1 MRAGHSTTNGLTFGG
16 FYGVG
21 NIEWWISFDWYIVEQ
36 RPKEGA
42 YGRTL
47 VHYDFTVRTDKYS
60 PNAGIAARPIDL
72 WFNGRSVAYLDF
84 GYQPGVHKDQT
95 LYVAD
100 EWINNSADGTF
111 VVAAAVN
118 ASFYYWNSNNMTM
131 NYSIRVDGD
140 GAIDLSPSNIL
151 GEQDKQNSTDRE
163 VLLSFKTDKLCSK
176 VQYKI
181 DGGAWKNADNG
192 DVRPN
197 GAGKTYLTRISGLDP
212 NRKYNITLW
221 GKRDYND
228 KESYWSGVI
237 YTKPSGEIVLDV
249 NTALTTN
256 NTAAFDLDIQGDYS
270 RASYRVTCDGA
281 TQTGGSRSTTLQ
293 FRNIA
298 AGKKISAEATATIYG
313 VDNYFTVEL
322 EREMVN
328 SQTAYNKPTFKVG
341 VQSQIDKIAVLLS
354 DIVAPQGYK
363 EEVLI
368 TPADDSASLGTYD
381 KATRTFS
388 GLTQG
393 KSYIITCRLYKD
405 KIPTSDYEM
414 SHTINVTVV
423 CGQDTIESLQI
434 VSVFS
439 GVDEFRLV
447 VSYSK
452 PTTKELTID
461 MVAIGGGGRVEKL
474 GLALAP
480 KVSATGT
487 LVTVYQSSKIVAN
500 KDYIIQL
507 SSGLLKSALFR
518 TKTAP
523 LQVKVKDF
531 FAEKKVKPKYVEF
544 RRADIETGDQYLDTV
559 YYNLKYRLSTETNW
573 TTAATNGALPI
584 RIDGLQPE
592 KTYIFE
598 ISANNG
604 FNYTGLPGTPQP
616 MQTQTITLKLPA
628 DTFLYVIND
637 KISQKYKVYLITEN
651 GTKEITKPMFQV
663 IGG

>member
-181 DGGAWKNADNG
+181 DSGAWKNADNG

-270 RASYRVTCDGA
+270 RASYRVTCDGS

-293 FRNIA
+293 FRNVVP
-298 AGKKISAEATATIYG
+298 GKQISAEAIATVYG
-313 VDNYFTVEL
+313 VDNYFSLELRPKTVK
-322 EREMVN
+322 
-328 SQTAYNKPTFKVG
+328 SQTAYNKPTFKVATA
-341 VQSQIDKIAVLLS
+341 SQVDKIVITLS
-354 DIVAPQGYK
+354 DIIAPQGYK
-363 EEVLI
+363 EEIIL
-368 TPADDSASLGTYD
+368 TPADGGSEGTYN
-381 KATRTFS
+381 KATRTFT
-388 GLTQG
+388 GLTEG
-393 KSYIITCRLYKD
+393 KTYIITCRLYKD
-405 KIPTSDYEM
+405 KLPTSDYEM
-414 SHTINVTVV
+414 SHTINITVV

-434 VSVFS
+434 VSVLS
-439 GVDEFRLV
+439 GVDAFRV
-447 VSYSK
+447 VMSYSK
-452 PTTKELTID
+452 PTTKELKID
-461 MVAIGGGGRVEKL
+461 LVAIGSENRIEKI
-474 GLALAP
+474 GFATAP
-480 KVSATGT
+480 KASATGT
-487 LVTVYQSSKIVAN
+487 LTATYQADKILAN
-500 KDYIIQL
+500 RNYIIQL
-507 SSGLLKSALFR
+507 VSGLLKSALFR
-518 TKTAP
+518 ARTAP
-523 LQVKVKDF
+523 LQAKVNDF

-544 RRADIETGDQYLDTV
+544 RRAEVETGDGYLNSI

-598 ISANNG
+598 ISAHNG
-604 FNYTGLPGTPQP
+604 FDYTGLPGTPQP

-637 KISQKYKVYLITEN
+637 KTSQKYKVYLITEN

>member
-181 DGGAWKNADNG
+181 DSGAWKNADNG

-293 FRNIA
+293 FRNVA
-298 AGKKISAEATATIYG
+298 PGKKISAEATATIYG
-313 VDNYFTVEL
+313 VDNYFSLEL
-322 EREMVN
+322 RPKTIK
-328 SQTAYNKPTFKVG
+328 SQTAYNKPIFKVATA
-341 VQSQIDKIAVLLS
+341 SQVDKIAITLS
-354 DIVAPQGYK
+354 DIIAPQGYK
-363 EEVLI
+363 EEIIL
-368 TPADDSASLGTYD
+368 TPADGGSEGTYN
-381 KATRTFS
+381 KATRTFT
-388 GLTQG
+388 GLTEG
-393 KSYIITCRLYKD
+393 KTYIITCRLYKD
-405 KIPTSDYEM
+405 KLPTSDYEM

-461 MVAIGGGGRVEKL
+461 MVAIGGGGKVEKL

-487 LVTVYQSSKIVAN
+487 LVAVYQSSKIVAN

-598 ISANNG
+598 ISAHNG
-604 FNYTGLPGTPQP
+604 FDYTGLPGTPQP

-637 KISQKYKVYLITEN
+637 KTSQKYKVYLITEN

>member
-181 DGGAWKNADNG
+181 DSGAWKNADNG

-249 NTALTTN
+249 NAALTTN

-293 FRNIA
+293 FRNVA
-298 AGKKISAEATATIYG
+298 PGKQISAEATATVYG
-313 VDNYFTVEL
+313 VDNYFSLELRPKTVK
-322 EREMVN
+322 
-328 SQTAYNKPTFKVG
+328 SQTAYNKPTFKVATA
-341 VQSQIDKIAVLLS
+341 SQVDKIAITLS

-363 EEVLI
+363 EEIIL
-368 TPADDSASLGTYD
+368 TPADGGSEGTYN
-381 KATRTFS
+381 KATRTFT
-388 GLTQG
+388 GLTEG
-393 KSYIITCRLYKD
+393 KTYIITCRLYKD
-405 KIPTSDYEM
+405 KLPTSDYEM

-434 VSVFS
+434 VSVLS
-439 GVDEFRLV
+439 GVDAFRIV
-447 VSYSK
+447 MSYSK
-452 PTTKELTID
+452 PTTKELKID
-461 MVAIGGGGRVEKL
+461 LVAIGSENRIEKL
-474 GLALAP
+474 GFAIAP
-480 KVSATGT
+480 KASAIGT
-487 LVTVYQSSKIVAN
+487 LVATYQSDKILAN
-500 KDYIIQL
+500 RNYIIQL
-507 SSGLLKSALFR
+507 VSGLLKSALFR
-518 TKTAP
+518 ARTAP
-523 LQVKVKDF
+523 LQAKVNDF

-544 RRADIETGDQYLDTV
+544 RRAEVETGDGYLNSI

-598 ISANNG
+598 ISAHNG
-604 FNYTGLPGTPQP
+604 FDYTGLPGTPQP

-637 KISQKYKVYLITEN
+637 KTSQKYKVYLITEN
-651 GTKEITKPMFQV
+651 GTKEITKPIFQV

>member
-21 NIEWWISFDWYIVEQ
+21 NIEWWISFDWYIVEK

-131 NYSIRVDGD
+131 DYSIRVDGD

-151 GEQDKQNSTDRE
+151 CEQDKQNSTDRE

-181 DGGAWKNADNG
+181 DSGAWKNADNG

-228 KESYWSGVI
+228 KESYWSGVV

-270 RASYRVTCDGA
+270 RASYRVTCDGS

-293 FRNIA
+293 FRNVA
-298 AGKKISAEATATIYG
+298 PGKQISAEATATVYG
-313 VDNYFTVEL
+313 VDNYFSLELRPKTVK
-322 EREMVN
+322 
-328 SQTAYNKPTFKVG
+328 SQTAYNKPTFKVATA
-341 VQSQIDKIAVLLS
+341 SQVDKIAITLS
-354 DIVAPQGYK
+354 DVIAPQGYK
-363 EEVLI
+363 EEIIL
-368 TPADDSASLGTYD
+368 TPADGGSEGTYN
-381 KATRTFS
+381 KATHTFT
-388 GLTQG
+388 GLTEG
-393 KSYIITCRLYKD
+393 KTYIITCRLYKD
-405 KIPTSDYEM
+405 KLPTSDYEM
-414 SHTINVTVV
+414 SHTINITVV
-423 CGQDTIESLQI
+423 CGQDTVESLQI
-434 VSVFS
+434 VSVLS
-439 GVDEFRLV
+439 GVDAFRV
-447 VSYSK
+447 VMSYSK
-452 PTTKELTID
+452 PTTKELKID
-461 MVAIGGGGRVEKL
+461 MIAIGSENRIEKL
-474 GLALAP
+474 GFATAP
-480 KVSATGT
+480 KASATGT
-487 LVTVYQSSKIVAN
+487 LVATYQADKILAN
-500 KDYIIQL
+500 RNYIIQL
-507 SSGLLKSALFR
+507 VSGLLKSALFR
-518 TKTAP
+518 ARTAP
-523 LQVKVKDF
+523 LQAKVNDF

-544 RRADIETGDQYLDTV
+544 RRAEVETGDGYLNSI
-559 YYNLKYRLSTETNW
+559 YYNLKYRLSTGTNW

-598 ISANNG
+598 ISAHNG
-604 FNYTGLPGTPQP
+604 FDYTGLPGTPQP

-637 KISQKYKVYLITEN
+637 KTSQKYKVYLITEN

>member
-131 NYSIRVDGD
+131 DYSIRVDGD

-151 GEQDKQNSTDRE
+151 CEQDKQNSTDRE

-181 DGGAWKNADNG
+181 DSGAWKNADNG

-228 KESYWSGVI
+228 KESYWSGVV

-270 RASYRVTCDGA
+270 RASYRVTCDGS

-293 FRNIA
+293 FRNVA
-298 AGKKISAEATATIYG
+298 PGKQISAEATATVYG
-313 VDNYFTVEL
+313 VDNYFSLELRPKTVK
-322 EREMVN
+322 
-328 SQTAYNKPTFKVG
+328 SQTAYNKPTFKVATA
-341 VQSQIDKIAVLLS
+341 SQVDKIAITLS
-354 DIVAPQGYK
+354 DVIAPQGYK
-363 EEVLI
+363 EEIIL
-368 TPADDSASLGTYD
+368 TPADGGSEGTYN
-381 KATRTFS
+381 KATHTFT
-388 GLTQG
+388 GLTEG
-393 KSYIITCRLYKD
+393 KTYIITCRLYKD
-405 KIPTSDYEM
+405 KLPTSDYEM
-414 SHTINVTVV
+414 SHTINITVV
-423 CGQDTIESLQI
+423 CGQDTVESLQI
-434 VSVFS
+434 VSVLS
-439 GVDEFRLV
+439 GVDAFRV
-447 VSYSK
+447 VMSYSK
-452 PTTKELTID
+452 PTTKELKID
-461 MVAIGGGGRVEKL
+461 MIAIGSENRIEKL
-474 GLALAP
+474 GFATAP
-480 KVSATGT
+480 KASATGT
-487 LVTVYQSSKIVAN
+487 LVATYQADKILAN
-500 KDYIIQL
+500 RNYIIQL
-507 SSGLLKSALFR
+507 VSGLLKSALFR
-518 TKTAP
+518 ARTAP
-523 LQVKVKDF
+523 LQAKVNDF

-544 RRADIETGDQYLDTV
+544 RRAEVETGDGYLNSI
-559 YYNLKYRLSTETNW
+559 YYNLKYRLSTGTNW

-598 ISANNG
+598 ISAHNG
-604 FNYTGLPGTPQP
+604 FDYTGLPGTPQP

-637 KISQKYKVYLITEN
+637 KTSQKYKVYLITEN

>member
-47 VHYDFTVRTDKYS
+47 VHYDFAVRTDKYS

-181 DGGAWKNADNG
+181 DSGAWKNADNG

-293 FRNIA
+293 FRNVA
-298 AGKKISAEATATIYG
+298 PGKKISAEATATIYG
-313 VDNYFTVEL
+313 VDNYFSLEL
-322 EREMVN
+322 RPKTIK
-328 SQTAYNKPTFKVG
+328 SQTAYNKPTFKVATA
-341 VQSQIDKIAVLLS
+341 SQVDKIVITLS
-354 DIVAPQGYK
+354 DIIAPQGYK
-363 EEVLI
+363 EEIIL
-368 TPADDSASLGTYD
+368 TPADGGSEGTYN
-381 KATRTFS
+381 KATRTFI
-388 GLTQG
+388 GLTEG
-393 KSYIITCRLYKD
+393 KTYIITCRLYKD
-405 KIPTSDYEM
+405 KLPTSDYEM
-414 SHTINVTVV
+414 SHTINITVV

-434 VSVFS
+434 VSVLS
-439 GVDEFRLV
+439 GVDAFRIV

-452 PTTKELTID
+452 PTTKELKID
-461 MVAIGGGGRVEKL
+461 MIAIGSENRIEKL
-474 GLALAP
+474 SFATAP
-480 KVSATGT
+480 KASATGT
-487 LVTVYQSSKIVAN
+487 LVATYQSDKILAN
-500 KDYIIQL
+500 RNYIIQL
-507 SSGLLKSALFR
+507 VSGLLKSALFR
-518 TKTAP
+518 ARTAP
-523 LQVKVKDF
+523 LQAKVNDF

-544 RRADIETGDQYLDTV
+544 RRAEVETGDGYLNSI

-592 KTYIFE
+592 KTYIFD
-598 ISANNG
+598 ISAHNG
-604 FNYTGLPGTPQP
+604 FDYTGLPGTPQP

-637 KISQKYKVYLITEN
+637 KTSQKYKVYLITEN

>member
-42 YGRTL
+42 CGRTL

-111 VVAAAVN
+111 IVAAAVN

-181 DGGAWKNADNG
+181 DSGAWKNADNG

-221 GKRDYND
+221 SKRDYND

-270 RASYRVTCDGA
+270 RASYRVACDGA
-281 TQTGGSRSTTLQ
+281 AQTGGSGSTTLQ
-293 FRNIA
+293 FRNITP
-298 AGKKISAEATATIYG
+298 GKKISAEATATIYG
-313 VDNYFTVEL
+313 VDNYFSLELRPKTVK
-322 EREMVN
+322 
-328 SQTAYNKPTFKVG
+328 SQTAYNKPTFKVATA
-341 VQSQIDKIAVLLS
+341 SQVDKIAITLS
-354 DIVAPQGYK
+354 DIIAPQGYK
-363 EEVLI
+363 EEIIL
-368 TPADDSASLGTYD
+368 TPADGGSEGTYN
-381 KATRTFS
+381 KATRTFT
-388 GLTQG
+388 GLIEG
-393 KSYIITCRLYKD
+393 KTYIITCRLYKD
-405 KIPTSDYEM
+405 KLSTSDYEM
-414 SHTINVTVV
+414 SHTINITVV
-423 CGQDTIESLQI
+423 CGQDTVESLQI
-434 VSVFS
+434 VSVLS
-439 GVDEFRLV
+439 GVDAFRV
-447 VSYSK
+447 VMSYSK
-452 PTTKELTID
+452 PTTKELKID
-461 MVAIGGGGRVEKL
+461 LVAIGSENRIEKL
-474 GLALAP
+474 GFATAP
-480 KVSATGT
+480 KSSATGT
-487 LVTVYQSSKIVAN
+487 LVATYQADKILAN
-500 KDYIIQL
+500 RNYIIQL
-507 SSGLLKSALFR
+507 VSGLLKSALFR
-518 TKTAP
+518 ARTAP
-523 LQVKVKDF
+523 LQAKVNDF

-544 RRADIETGDQYLDTV
+544 RRAEVETGDGYLNSI

-598 ISANNG
+598 ISAHNG
-604 FNYTGLPGTPQP
+604 FDYTGLPGTPQP

-637 KISQKYKVYLITEN
+637 KTSQKYKVYLITEN

>member
-181 DGGAWKNADNG
+181 DSGAWKNADNG
-192 DVRPN
+192 DVRSN

-270 RASYRVTCDGA
+270 RASYRATCDGA

-293 FRNIA
+293 FRNVA
-298 AGKKISAEATATIYG
+298 PGKKISAEATATIYG
-313 VDNYFTVEL
+313 VDNYFSLEL
-322 EREMVN
+322 RPKTIK
-328 SQTAYNKPTFKVG
+328 SQTAYNKPTFKVATA
-341 VQSQIDKIAVLLS
+341 SQVDKIAITLS
-354 DIVAPQGYK
+354 DIIAPQGYK
-363 EEVLI
+363 EEIIL
-368 TPADDSASLGTYD
+368 TPADGGSEGTYN
-381 KATRTFS
+381 KATRTFT
-388 GLTQG
+388 GLTEG
-393 KSYIITCRLYKD
+393 KTYIITCRLYKD
-405 KIPTSDYEM
+405 KLPTSDYEM

-487 LVTVYQSSKIVAN
+487 LVAVYQSSKIVAN

-592 KTYIFE
+592 KAYIFE
-598 ISANNG
+598 ISAHNG
-604 FNYTGLPGTPQP
+604 FDYTGLPGTPQP

-637 KISQKYKVYLITEN
+637 KTSQKYKVYLITEN

>member
-140 GAIDLSPSNIL
+140 GAIDLSPSNIF

-181 DGGAWKNADNG
+181 DSSAWKNADNG

-256 NTAAFDLDIQGDYS
+256 NIQGDYS
-270 RASYRVTCDGA
+270 RASYRVTCDGS

-322 EREMVN
+322 EREIVN

-354 DIVAPQGYK
+354 DIVAPQGCK
-363 EEVLI
+363 EEILI

-487 LVTVYQSSKIVAN
+487 LVAVYQSSKIVAN

-531 FAEKKVKPKYVEF
+531 FAEKRVKPKYVEF

-584 RIDGLQPE
+584 RIDGLHPE

-598 ISANNG
+598 ISAHNG
-604 FNYTGLPGTPQP
+604 FDYTGLPGTPQP

-637 KISQKYKVYLITEN
+637 KTSQKYKVYLITEN